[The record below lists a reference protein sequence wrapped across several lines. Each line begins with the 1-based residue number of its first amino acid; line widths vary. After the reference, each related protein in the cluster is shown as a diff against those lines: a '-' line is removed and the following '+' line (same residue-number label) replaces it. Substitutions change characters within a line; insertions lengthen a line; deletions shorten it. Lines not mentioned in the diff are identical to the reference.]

1 MKIHLDSSNY
11 RKGKQILQA
20 IVGIRANCM
29 MCTERLPIVKKNLC
43 MVLNEC
49 HFYVDV
55 TCQMH

>member
-1 MKIHLDSSNY
+1 
-11 RKGKQILQA
+11 
-20 IVGIRANCM
+20 M

-55 TCQMH
+55 TCQMHLSQDRDNNASLESIDICGA